1 MQSRE
6 NHLAGIVRRLASAG
20 RAAADTPT
28 AEDAERAANRLASFP
43 EYNPNPLVETDLDG
57 NVTYVNP
64 AALEIFGG
72 GEGGD
77 APASH
82 PLAADLGPLLGRLT
96 REGGGVVSREIRVG
110 ESVFEQK
117 ILYIPQAITIR
128 IYSSDVTR
136 IKAAQEAMRA
146 AGESAS
152 AIARQNEILGEIGRI
167 ISSSLDINDVYARFG
182 EQMRRLM
189 DFDRLSVVLVNP
201 ENNTVTVAYVAGD
214 EALGREVGEALQ
226 LEGTIINEVVL
237 SNQAMVIQGEMD
249 ELRRRYSNILRYPSS
264 VLAPLIYR
272 GELFG
277 VLAARSSRPNSFR
290 DEDAE
295 MLSRVA
301 SQITPAIANSLL
313 YSAVVQTQE
322 DLARSNDDLEQF
334 AYAASHDLQEP
345 LRTIGAYMNLVRT
358 RYAHVLDGTAV
369 EFIEYAVDGAERMR
383 VLIDDLL
390 EYSRVDT
397 RGMPLEPVNCN
408 DVVESAME
416 NLTHAIADS
425 RAEVEVSP
433 LPTINGDRSQLSRL
447 FQNLVGNAL
456 KFRQEDRKPRVQIW
470 AELRDREWVFAIKDN
485 GIGIAPEHQ
494 DRVFEMFSRLHSRAR
509 YSGTGIGLALCSK
522 IAQRHGGGIWVESE
536 AGKGATFRFNIP
548 AMP

>member
-20 RAAADTPT
+20 RATSAPPT
-28 AEDAERAANRLASFP
+28 IEDAERAASRLSSFP

-64 AALEIFGG
+64 AAQELMGG
-72 GEGGD
+72 ISGYS
-77 APASH
+77 PATH

-96 REGGGVVSREIRVG
+96 RQGGGVVSREIRVLDA
-110 ESVFEQK
+110 VFEQK
-117 ILYIPQAITIR
+117 ILYIPEAITIR

-146 AGESAS
+146 ASESAS
-152 AIARQNEILGEIGRI
+152 ALALQNQILGEVGRV

-182 EQMRRLM
+182 EQMRRLI

-201 ENNTVTVAYVAGD
+201 ESKTVTVAYVAGE
-214 EALGREVGEALQ
+214 EALGRQVGEALP
-226 LEGTIINEVVL
+226 LEGTIINEVAL
-237 SNQAMVIQGEMD
+237 SRQAMVIQGSME

-277 VLAARSSRPNSFR
+277 VLAARSSQLNAFR

-295 MLSRVA
+295 ILSRVA

-313 YSAVVQTQE
+313 YSAIVQTQE

-345 LRTIGAYMNLVRT
+345 LRTIGAYMNLVKS
-358 RYAHVLDGTAV
+358 RYAHVLDGTAI
-369 EFIEYAVDGAERMR
+369 EFIDYAVDGAERMR
-383 VLIDDLL
+383 ILIDDLL

-408 DVVESAME
+408 DVVEDALG
-416 NLTHAIADS
+416 NLNMAIEDS
-425 RAEVEVSP
+425 RAKVEASP
-433 LPTINGDRSQLSRL
+433 LPTINGDRSQLSRM

-456 KFRQEDRKPRVQIW
+456 KFRQENRRPRVQIW
-470 AELRDREWVFAIKDN
+470 AELRGHEWVFAIKDN
-485 GIGIAPEHQ
+485 GIGISPEHQ

-536 AGKGATFRFNIP
+536 EGEGSTFRFNIP
-548 AMP
+548 VMS

>member
-20 RAAADTPT
+20 RASSAPT
-28 AEDAERAANRLASFP
+28 SIEDAERAANRLSSFP

-64 AALEIFGG
+64 AARELMDESA
-72 GEGGD
+72 GD
-77 APASH
+77 TLSTH

-96 REGGGVVSREIRVG
+96 RRGGGVVSREIRVQDA
-110 ESVFEQK
+110 VFEQK
-117 ILYIPQAITIR
+117 ILYIPEAITIR

-146 AGESAS
+146 ASESAS
-152 AIARQNEILGEIGRI
+152 ALALQNQILGEVGRVI
-167 ISSSLDINDVYARFG
+167 TSSLDINDVYARFS
-182 EQMRRLM
+182 EQMRRLI

-201 ENNTVTVAYVAGD
+201 ESNTVTVAYVAGE
-214 EALGREVGEALQ
+214 EALGRQVGEALP
-226 LEGTIINEVVL
+226 LEGTIINEAVV
-237 SNQAMVIQGEMD
+237 SRQAMVIQGSMED
-249 ELRRRYSNILRYPSS
+249 LRRRYSNILRYQSS

-277 VLAARSSRPNSFR
+277 VLAARASRLKAFR

-295 MLSRVA
+295 ILSRVA

-313 YSAVVQTQE
+313 YSAIVQTQD

-345 LRTIGAYMNLVRT
+345 LRTIGAYMNLVKN
-358 RYAHVLDGTAV
+358 RYAHVLDDTAI
-369 EFIEYAVDGAERMR
+369 EFIDYAVDGAERMR

-408 DVVESAME
+408 DVVEDALG
-416 NLTHAIADS
+416 NLNMAIEDS
-425 RAEVEVSP
+425 RAKIDASP

-456 KFRQEDRKPRVQIW
+456 KFRQENRNPRVQIW
-470 AELRDREWVFAIKDN
+470 AELRGHEWVFAIKDN

-494 DRVFEMFSRLHSRAR
+494 ERVFEMFSRLHSRAR

-536 AGKGATFRFNIP
+536 AGKGSTFRFNIP
-548 AMP
+548 VMS

>member
-20 RAAADTPT
+20 RASSAPT
-28 AEDAERAANRLASFP
+28 SIEDAERAANRLSSFP

-64 AALEIFGG
+64 AARELMDESA
-72 GEGGD
+72 GD
-77 APASH
+77 TLSTH

-96 REGGGVVSREIRVG
+96 RRGGGVVSREIRVRDA
-110 ESVFEQK
+110 VFEQK
-117 ILYIPQAITIR
+117 ILYIPEAITIR

-146 AGESAS
+146 ASESAS
-152 AIARQNEILGEIGRI
+152 ALALQNQILGEVGRVI
-167 ISSSLDINDVYARFG
+167 TSSLDINDVYARFS
-182 EQMRRLM
+182 EQMRRLI

-201 ENNTVTVAYVAGD
+201 ESNTVTVAYVAGE
-214 EALGREVGEALQ
+214 EALGRQVGEALP
-226 LEGTIINEVVL
+226 LEGTIINEAVV
-237 SNQAMVIQGEMD
+237 SRQAMVIQGSMED
-249 ELRRRYSNILRYPSS
+249 LRRRYSNILRYQSS

-277 VLAARSSRPNSFR
+277 VLAARASRLKAFR

-295 MLSRVA
+295 ILSRVA

-313 YSAVVQTQE
+313 YSAIVQTQD

-345 LRTIGAYMNLVRT
+345 LRTIGAYMNLVKN
-358 RYAHVLDGTAV
+358 RYAHVLDETAI
-369 EFIEYAVDGAERMR
+369 EFIDYAVDGAERMR

-408 DVVESAME
+408 DVVEDALG
-416 NLTHAIADS
+416 NLNMAIEDS
-425 RAEVEVSP
+425 RAKIDASP

-456 KFRQEDRKPRVQIW
+456 KFRQENRNPRVQIW
-470 AELRDREWVFAIKDN
+470 AELRGHEWVFAIKDN

-494 DRVFEMFSRLHSRAR
+494 ERVFEMFSRLHSRAR

-536 AGKGATFRFNIP
+536 AGKGSTFRFNIP
-548 AMP
+548 VMS

>member
-20 RAAADTPT
+20 RSADADAQTTP
-28 AEDAERAANRLASFP
+28 EDAERAANRLASFP

-64 AALEIFGG
+64 AAQELMGA
-72 GEGGD
+72 GESQSG
-77 APASH
+77 H

-96 REGGGVVSREIRVG
+96 RQGGGVVSREINVRDA
-110 ESVFEQK
+110 VFEQK
-117 ILYIPQAITIR
+117 ILYIPEAITIR

-146 AGESAS
+146 ASESAS
-152 AIARQNEILGEIGRI
+152 ALALQNQILGEVGRVI
-167 ISSSLDINDVYARFG
+167 TSSLDINDVYARFS
-182 EQMRRLM
+182 EQTRRLI

-201 ENNTVTVAYVAGD
+201 ESNTVTVAYVAGE
-214 EALGREVGEALQ
+214 EAMGRQVGEALT
-226 LEGTIINEVVL
+226 LEGTIINEAVL
-237 SNQAMVIQGEMD
+237 SRQALVIQDTME

-272 GELFG
+272 GEIFG
-277 VLAARSSRPNSFR
+277 VLAARASRPHAFR

-295 MLSRVA
+295 ILSRVA

-313 YSAVVQTQE
+313 YSDIVRTQD

-345 LRTIGAYMNLVRT
+345 LRTIGAYMDLVKS
-358 RYAHVLDGTAV
+358 RYARVLDDTAI
-369 EFIEYAVDGAERMR
+369 EFIDFAIDGAERMKI
-383 VLIDDLL
+383 LIDDLL

-408 DVVESAME
+408 DVIEDALGNLNSAI
-416 NLTHAIADS
+416 TDS
-425 RAEVEVSP
+425 RARVEASP

-456 KFRQEDRKPRVQIW
+456 KFRQESRKPRVQIW
-470 AELRDREWVFAIKDN
+470 AELRGREWVFAIKDN

-536 AGKGATFRFNIP
+536 EGEGSTFRFNIP
-548 AMP
+548 VMS

>member
-20 RAAADTPT
+20 RASSAPPT
-28 AEDAERAANRLASFP
+28 IEDAERAASRLSSFP

-64 AALEIFGG
+64 AAQELMGG
-72 GEGGD
+72 IAGD
-77 APASH
+77 SPSTH

-96 REGGGVVSREIRVG
+96 RQGGGVVSREIRVLDA
-110 ESVFEQK
+110 VFEQK
-117 ILYIPQAITIR
+117 ILYIPEAITIR

-146 AGESAS
+146 ASESAS
-152 AIARQNEILGEIGRI
+152 ALALQNQILGEVGRV

-182 EQMRRLM
+182 EQMRRLI

-201 ENNTVTVAYVAGD
+201 ESNTVTVAYVAGE
-214 EALGREVGEALQ
+214 EARGRQVGEALP
-226 LEGTIINEVVL
+226 LEGTIINEVAL
-237 SNQAMVIQGEMD
+237 SRQAMVIQGSME

-272 GELFG
+272 GEMFG
-277 VLAARSSRPNSFR
+277 VLAARSSLLNAFR

-295 MLSRVA
+295 ILSRVA

-313 YSAVVQTQE
+313 YSAIVQTQD

-345 LRTIGAYMNLVRT
+345 LRTIGAYMNLVKS
-358 RYAHVLDGTAV
+358 RYAHVLDDTAI
-369 EFIEYAVDGAERMR
+369 EFIDYAVDGAERMR
-383 VLIDDLL
+383 ILIDDLL

-408 DVVESAME
+408 DVVEDALG
-416 NLTHAIADS
+416 NLNMAIEDS
-425 RAEVEVSP
+425 RAKVEASP
-433 LPTINGDRSQLSRL
+433 LPTINGDRSQLSRM

-456 KFRQEDRKPRVQIW
+456 KFRQENRRPRVQIW
-470 AELRDREWVFAIKDN
+470 AELRGQEWVFAIKDN
-485 GIGIAPEHQ
+485 GIGISPEHQ

-536 AGKGATFRFNIP
+536 EGEGSTFRFNIP
-548 AMP
+548 VMS